1 MKFVIDKID
10 MEKLLTLVSPFLDKR
25 NDGFTSSFL
34 LSAKDGKLTVKATN
48 IKSGLSASSN
58 DVAIEVEGEIL
69 VDGSRFL
76 QVIKPLKKDLVTVE
90 QSNDEIV
97 VKQGRSRFKVKT
109 MSADSFYRFP
119 KSDGLNKISFN
130 GELLRNGFEKTS
142 PSIDA
147 NSPKYELTGGLI
159 SIKREGVNFVS
170 TDTKRLTLFAV
181 ETDLM
186 SDDLEMII
194 PKHAI
199 VEIPKLFFDGDIEL
213 IYSED
218 LIIIESE
225 NKFFFSKLISGKYPN
240 WQRIVPS
247 EHKLEL
253 NFNRKEWLENLKL
266 VSTVNSEIKVSL
278 KSDGVGFETLE
289 YQTLNSRAEAF
300 IDTNIEIEDS
310 IIFGVNAKFIIEFLS
325 MVDGDEFTVGFNEPN
340 RPFALW
346 HNNLKTVIMPINL

>member
-1 MKFVIDKID
+1 
-10 MEKLLTLVSPFLDKR
+10 
-25 NDGFTSSFL
+25 
-34 LSAKDGKLTVKATN
+34 
-48 IKSGLSASSN
+48 
-58 DVAIEVEGEIL
+58 
-69 VDGSRFL
+69 
-76 QVIKPLKKDLVTVE
+76 
-90 QSNDEIV
+90 
-97 VKQGRSRFKVKT
+97 